1 MLGWK
6 YPPGSRGLG
15 WVLLADKIL
24 QDIQSFGILNDGNYC
39 MRRTMDNPGF
49 CPSAVCWLR
58 VDGCGGSLQDSRD
71 FQISGSL
78 EASSFCRGLSV
89 LGAILE
95 GSWDLVSQVISRL

>member
-1 MLGWK
+1 
-6 YPPGSRGLG
+6 
-15 WVLLADKIL
+15 
-24 QDIQSFGILNDGNYC
+24 

-78 EASSFCRGLSV
+78 GASSFCRGLSV

>member
-1 MLGWK
+1 M
-6 YPPGSRGLG
+6 GLG

-24 QDIQSFGILNDGNYC
+24 QDVKSLGTLNDGNYG

-78 EASSFCRGLSV
+78 GASSSCRGLSV
-89 LGAILE
+89 LGAIPI
-95 GSWDLVSQVISRL
+95 VSIVVPFPFFGLNLFYIKDPKR